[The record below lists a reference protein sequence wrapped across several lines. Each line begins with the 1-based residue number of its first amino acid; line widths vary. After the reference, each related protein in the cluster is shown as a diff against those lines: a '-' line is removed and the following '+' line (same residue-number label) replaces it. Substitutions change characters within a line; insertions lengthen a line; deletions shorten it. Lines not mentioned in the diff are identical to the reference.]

1 MSCLH
6 PLTARFLQNT
16 TEKPF
21 PTRKVTIPKSTIT
34 IDNCP
39 HGAGRKLFR
48 LRLATISQN
57 YNQRQSITKHLIMKP
72 TIVLV
77 ASSTL
82 AADAALSTMRVGPR
96 KRSHIA
102 GQSFEF
108 GRPVDFDD
116 ANAA

>member
-1 MSCLH
+1 
-6 PLTARFLQNT
+6 
-16 TEKPF
+16 
-21 PTRKVTIPKSTIT
+21 
-34 IDNCP
+34 
-39 HGAGRKLFR
+39 
-48 LRLATISQN
+48 
-57 YNQRQSITKHLIMKP
+57 MKP

-96 KRSHIA
+96 KPNRI
-102 GQSFEF
+102 GQNFEF